1 MTLGAVAVGS
11 DDDRC
16 KAVSWRL
23 NDMGVVAMIL
33 NENLLTGGWSSKNSA

>member
-1 MTLGAVAVGS
+1 MTLEAVAVDS

-23 NDMGVVAMIL
+23 NDMGVVAM
-33 NENLLTGGWSSKNSA
+33 SPHRYRDFK